1 MASDGAV
8 RTSLQPG
15 ETNPAFVYLD
25 SNIYLDY
32 LIGDKPWQEALDSI
46 VEAWQLGEVRVAT
59 SALTIAEVLH
69 LRSADGER
77 RRRLAPEEEPRVTDL
92 FRPVAP
98 RQFVLVEVTRAV
110 AERARELVWDLGIE
124 PKDAIHVAS
133 ALGAGAPAMFTSDAR
148 LVERGAGGHPALRIE
163 RPHWTTQTSLPWSG
177 AAEGASD

>member
-1 MASDGAV
+1 MASDDVV
-8 RTSLQPG
+8 RAPLEPSD
-15 ETNPAFVYLD
+15 TNPEFVYLD

-32 LIGDKPWQEALDSI
+32 LVGDKPWQEALSSI
-46 VEAWQLGEVRVAT
+46 IEAWHLGEVRVAT

-69 LRSADGER
+69 LRRADGEP

-110 AERARELVWDLGIE
+110 AERARELVWDFGIE

-133 ALGAGAPAMFTSDAR
+133 ALGAGAPALFTSDSR
-148 LVERGAGGHPALRIE
+148 LVERGANGPADLRIE
-163 RPHWTTQTSLPWSG
+163 RPRWTTQTSLQWSDADG
-177 AAEGASD
+177 DTSA